1 MYAAANCLTSVL
13 YEFTSLSYN
22 MNFKMYECMRLTV
35 LPHELQGRYVTV
47 FYTIHTAVIF
57 AWCRANIT
65 TYLFII
71 TYRNVH

>member
-1 MYAAANCLTSVL
+1 MYAAANCL
-13 YEFTSLSYN
+13 FCMNSLSYN

-35 LPHELQGRYVTV
+35 LPQYELQGRYVTV
-47 FYTIHTAVIF
+47 FSSIHTAVIF